1 MPKNSLSHR
10 LKILGENY
18 IYTEHISR
26 LLFLLKKRF
35 IFLFSYV
42 YACVSLCMLCV
53 WGDEVFTDQKRV
65 SDIPGARATG
75 SCEPPD
81 MDPPEEL

>member
-1 MPKNSLSHR
+1 MCMP
-10 LKILGENY
+10 
-18 IYTEHISR
+18 
-26 LLFLLKKRF
+26 
-35 IFLFSYV
+35 V
-42 YACVSLCMLCV
+42 YLCV
-53 WGDEVFTDQKRV
+53 CCVCWGEGGEVFTDQKRV